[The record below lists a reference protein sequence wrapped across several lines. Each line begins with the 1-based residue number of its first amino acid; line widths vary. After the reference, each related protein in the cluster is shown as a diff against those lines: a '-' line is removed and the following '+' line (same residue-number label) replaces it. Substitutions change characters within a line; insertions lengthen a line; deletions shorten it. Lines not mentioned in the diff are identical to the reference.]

1 MEQIERVNAGKC
13 LKINNL
19 QFWYHNTTRLDPAVL
34 DFSAGFG
41 NDGSP
46 WTTMSP
52 DPDYTLYSDQDLSRQ
67 MTPRIA
73 VPDHEHWLA
82 EDLALSDALKGRISV
97 IPNQRYGD
105 GPRQVA
111 DLFPAIR
118 PGAPIVLFF
127 HGGFWR
133 ALSKD
138 HVGHVAGPLVE
149 GGAAA
154 ILPGYDLCPSVRLQ
168 TVVAEAKQALLWA
181 RQQARRLNGDPDR
194 IYIAGNSAGA
204 HLAAMLM
211 TEDWTRHGLARAPI
225 AGAILVT
232 GIYDLQPIP
241 RIQVNEDVRLST
253 DDVLSL
259 SPQFLP
265 LHCRVPTIIAVGG
278 AEPPLW
284 IEQSRRFAAKLSA
297 TGVDVRLMEMP
308 DLHHFSITHSFR
320 FKRAADARHT

>member
-1 MEQIERVNAGKC
+1 
-13 LKINNL
+13 
-19 QFWYHNTTRLDPAVL
+19 
-34 DFSAGFG
+34 
-41 NDGSP
+41 
-46 WTTMSP
+46 MSP
-52 DPDYTLYSDQDLSRQ
+52 DPDYALHSDQDLSRQ
-67 MTPRIA
+67 MMPRIA

-82 EDLALSDALKGRISV
+82 EDLALSDAVKSRISLL
-97 IPNQRYGD
+97 PDQRYGD

-111 DLFPAIR
+111 DLFPATR

-138 HVGHVAGPLVE
+138 HVGFVAGPLVE

-154 ILPGYDLCPSVRLQ
+154 TVLPGYDLCPSVPLR

-181 RQQARRLNGDPDR
+181 RQQARQLNGDPDR
-194 IYIAGNSAGA
+194 IYVAGNSAGA

-211 TEDWTRHGLARAPI
+211 TEDWTRHGLPRAPI

-232 GIYDLQPIP
+232 GIYDLRPVLRIP
-241 RIQVNEDVRLST
+241 VNEEVRLSA
-253 DDVLSL
+253 DDALAL
-259 SPQFLP
+259 SPQFQL
-265 LHCRVPTIIAVGG
+265 LHCRVPTIVAVGE

-297 TGVDVRLMEMP
+297 TGADVRLMEIP
-308 DLHHFSITHSFR
+308 GLHHFSITQSLSDSNAPLT
-320 FKRAADARHT
+320 RAILDLVHR